1 MRAAARRDD
10 GTMKLHRVIVITGL
24 SGSGKSLAAKC
35 FEDMG
40 YYCVDNMPI
49 RLIPTFI
56 DLITRTP
63 GDITHIAL
71 VIDIREGGFLKDFPE
86 ILSHLKQQEREVT
99 VLFFEA
105 TTEALI
111 RRFSE
116 TRRPH
121 PLAGSGS
128 VEEGIQKEREILL
141 PLRERADK
149 IIESSAFNVHELRS
163 YLLDNFSDESRS
175 ESMLV
180 SVISFGY
187 KHGIPPDADMIFDVR
202 CLPNPYFVEELR
214 ARSGLDEEVRAYL
227 EAIPDY
233 REYYDRVHGLMAFLV
248 PRFVGEGKTYLTIAI
263 GCTGGRHRSVTMA
276 QTLGEALASD
286 GYRVKTTHRDLWKS

>member
-1 MRAAARRDD
+1 
-10 GTMKLHRVIVITGL
+10 MKLDRVIVITGL

-49 RLIPTFI
+49 RLIPVFI

-63 GDITHIAL
+63 GEISQIAL

-86 ILSHLKQQEREVT
+86 ILDHIKEQEREVT

-105 TTEALI
+105 TTEALL

-121 PLAGSGS
+121 PLAGAGS
-128 VEEGIQKEREILL
+128 VEEGILREREILL
-141 PLRERADK
+141 PIRERADK

-175 ESMLV
+175 GAMLV
-180 SVISFGY
+180 SVVSFGY

-202 CLPNPYFVEELR
+202 CLPNPFFVEDLR
-214 ARSGLDEEVRAYL
+214 ARSGLDGEVRRYL

-233 REYYDRVHGLMAFLV
+233 REYYDRVHGLMTFLV

-276 QTLGEALASD
+276 QALGETLASE
-286 GYRVKTTHRDLWKS
+286 GYRVKTTHRDLWKP

>member
-1 MRAAARRDD
+1 
-10 GTMKLHRVIVITGL
+10 MKLHRVIIITGL

-49 RLIPTFI
+49 RLIPVFI

-63 GDITHIAL
+63 GEISQIAL

-86 ILSHLKQQEREVT
+86 ILRHLKQQERDVT

-105 TTEALI
+105 TTEALL

-121 PLAGSGS
+121 PLAGAGS
-128 VEEGIQKEREILL
+128 VEEGISREREILL

-163 YLLDNFSDESRS
+163 YLIDNFGDESRS
-175 ESMLV
+175 GTMQV
-180 SVISFGY
+180 SVVSFGY

-202 CLPNPYFVEELR
+202 CLPNPYFVEDLR
-214 ARSGLDEEVRAYL
+214 SRSGLDAEVRRYL

-233 REYYDRVHGLMAFLV
+233 QEYYDRVHGLMGFLV

-276 QTLGEALASD
+276 QTLGEALAAE
-286 GYRVKTTHRDLWKS
+286 GFRVKTTHRDLWKS